1 MHQSHARA
9 LCAALSITA
18 FFIVATGIAAA
29 QTYPARPIRIIT
41 TVPGSGTDLVAR
53 MLAQGLTSALGQQ
66 AVVDN
71 RGIVGIETAA
81 KAAPDGYTLLL
92 YTSPLWLTPVF
103 RNDVS
108 WDVLRDF
115 TPIMSPTT
123 TPNVLV
129 VHPSV
134 AAKSVQEL
142 IAYAKAKPGALNYA
156 SGSTAASAHIAA
168 ELFKSMAGVDF
179 VRVNF
184 KGTGPALTALLGG
197 EVQVM
202 FPAAGSVT
210 PHVKAGKLRALAV
223 TSAQPSA
230 LAPGLPTVAAA
241 GLPGYESSSL
251 TGIFAPAK
259 TPSAIVNRLNDE
271 MGRTLG
277 RPDVKERL
285 FVSGLEVIALPPA
298 EFTKFIR
305 TEVARM
311 EKMVKSAGLRE

>member
-1 MHQSHARA
+1 
-9 LCAALSITA
+9 
-18 FFIVATGIAAA
+18 
-29 QTYPARPIRIIT
+29 
-41 TVPGSGTDLVAR
+41 
-53 MLAQGLTSALGQQ
+53 
-66 AVVDN
+66 VVDN